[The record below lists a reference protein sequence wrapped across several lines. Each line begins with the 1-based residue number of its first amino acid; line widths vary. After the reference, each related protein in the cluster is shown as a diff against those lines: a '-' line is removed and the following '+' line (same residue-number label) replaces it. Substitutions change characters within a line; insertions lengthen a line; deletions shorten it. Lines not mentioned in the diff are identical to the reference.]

1 MGQACPGRCPGAMRA
16 GGRFGPDWRDSQ
28 AYAPLL
34 GAERALLAW
43 EWLRRDPA
51 YRKAAESPPA
61 GRLAEGRCGAG
72 PGQWGLHAFEPPE
85 LAVPGARP
93 VWRLDVH
100 PYVLSAYS
108 APGSGGDILD
118 LGRLAPLCRL
128 VAGSGGGQHLL
139 ICDGLRSIRIDI
151 IGGTVGTRV
160 RLRYLISGFE
170 AAEKPLVTL
179 RRLLALRRS
188 GRFSSS
194 LHPVEARGRRF
205 VLMLRAGDALAA
217 GASQREIAAELLDR
231 DAVQDRWRVRSPS
244 LRSRAQRLVG
254 SARAMAEG
262 GYRSLLSA

>member
-1 MGQACPGRCPGAMRA
+1 MRA

-51 YRKAAESPPA
+51 YRKAAELPPA
-61 GRLAEGRCGAG
+61 GQLAEGRCGAG

-100 PYVLSAYS
+100 PYVLPAYS

-170 AAEKPLVTL
+170 TAEKPLVTL
-179 RRLLALRRS
+179 RRRPRR
-188 GRFSSS
+188 RRE
-194 LHPVEARGRRF
+194 PARDRGRAARPRC
-205 VLMLRAGDALAA
+205 RAGPVARPQPEPSLEGAAA
-217 GASQREIAAELLDR
+217 GRERPGDGRRRLSVASLGMTGGPGAPPISVLRCRI
-231 DAVQDRWRVRSPS
+231 WRV
-244 LRSRAQRLVG
+244 SRADRCAG
-254 SARAMAEG
+254 
-262 GYRSLLSA
+262 